1 MNALVYANSEEKY
14 SRAEWVILSSL
25 NLLFLKS
32 DVWSE
37 TQEDNGKIVCF
48 LRRGFYKLLRENF
61 FLVCTLFRNYTYPTY
76 ESTESCI
83 IQLWLGYEIDVHH
96 GRNLIFLRNSDNL
109 KNFFYSLLLVL
120 YWRKY
125 FFFFASDSK

>member
-14 SRAEWVILSSL
+14 SRAEWVILSSI

-61 FLVCTLFRNYTYPTY
+61 FWYVLYLETIPTLPM
-76 ESTESCI
+76 STESCI
-83 IQLWLGYEIDVHH
+83 SQLWLGYEIDVHH
-96 GRNLIFLRNSDNL
+96 GRKLIFLRNSDNL
-109 KNFFYSLLLVL
+109 KIFFYTLLLVL

-125 FFFFASDSK
+125 FFFASDSK